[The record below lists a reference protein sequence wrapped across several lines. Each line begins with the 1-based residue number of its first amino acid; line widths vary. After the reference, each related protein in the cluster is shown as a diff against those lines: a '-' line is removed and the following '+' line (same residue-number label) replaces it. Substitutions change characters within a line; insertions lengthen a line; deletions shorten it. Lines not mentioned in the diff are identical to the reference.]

1 MPSPPPL
8 TEVLGYLLGQ
18 AHLQHR
24 QVAEAEMASLDL
36 KGKEFGALAVL
47 VREGGMSQR
56 ELGARMGVDRTTM
69 VAVAD
74 ELERKGYIE
83 RTRNP
88 SDRRAY
94 ALVPT
99 ASGRRTLKRAVTAT
113 ARAEARFLAQL
124 SAAEQRELKRLLRRL
139 LET

>member
-56 ELGARMGVDRTTM
+56 ELGAR
-69 VAVAD
+69 
-74 ELERKGYIE
+74 
-83 RTRNP
+83 
-88 SDRRAY
+88 
-94 ALVPT
+94 
-99 ASGRRTLKRAVTAT
+99 
-113 ARAEARFLAQL
+113 
-124 SAAEQRELKRLLRRL
+124 
-139 LET
+139 